1 MSVARTGKV
10 VLGLRKMMLRYLG
23 VGQQDRKL
31 DFRALVRKRELS

>member
-1 MSVARTGKV
+1 MAVARTGKV

-23 VGQQDRKL
+23 QQDRKL